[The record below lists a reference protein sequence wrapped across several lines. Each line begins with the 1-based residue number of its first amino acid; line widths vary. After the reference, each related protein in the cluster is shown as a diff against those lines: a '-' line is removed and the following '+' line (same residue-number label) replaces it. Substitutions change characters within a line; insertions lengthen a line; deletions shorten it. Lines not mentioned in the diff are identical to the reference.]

1 MLKIVEDAAEAHGGL
16 VELARKLGISH
27 QSFYS
32 WKKVPA
38 DRVLQF
44 ETLTGLSRHEIRPD
58 VFGPAPRPKRAAA

>member
-32 WKKVPA
+32 WRKVPA

-44 ETLTGLSRHEIRPD
+44 EELTGISRHEIRPD
-58 VFGPAPRPKRAAA
+58 VFGAAPTHGEAA

>member
-1 MLKIVEDAAEAHGGL
+1 MLKIVEEAAEAHGGL

-32 WKKVPA
+32 WRKVPA

-44 ETLTGLSRHEIRPD
+44 EQLTGISRHEIRPD
-58 VFGPAPRPKRAAA
+58 VFGPTPAAGRAA